1 MIVSA
6 IAILYSNHVVSKKW
20 AASRHSLEWL
30 TPWEKAINQTH
41 LFNILYAT
49 RKCKIPVKRKKK
61 TLIECRFLQG
71 IIKTQDW
78 KLGMNLFYFEHQDST
93 QETWDEKIIKE
104 TRWLKKLLSF
114 RGNRLNLK

>member
-20 AASRHSLEWL
+20 AASRHFLEWL

-61 TLIECRFLQG
+61 DFVHHKLIECRFLQG

-93 QETWDEKIIKE
+93 RSILWKEIWDEK
-104 TRWLKKLLSF
+104 
-114 RGNRLNLK
+114 

>member
-20 AASRHSLEWL
+20 AASLHFLEWL

-49 RKCKIPVKRKKK
+49 RKCKIPVKREKKK
-61 TLIECRFLQG
+61 DFVHHKLVDCRFYKGSLKH
-71 IIKTQDW
+71 KT
-78 KLGMNLFYFEHQDST
+78 
-93 QETWDEKIIKE
+93 
-104 TRWLKKLLSF
+104 
-114 RGNRLNLK
+114 GN